1 VSRRAAPPVIVK
13 SVELELIVSHNN
25 ICLFGGYADI
35 ARFLRVI
42 YGDSVPPSAYW

>member
-1 VSRRAAPPVIVK
+1 MILK

-25 ICLFGGYADI
+25 ICLFGDYADI
-35 ARFLRVI
+35 ARFPRYI